1 MIQVYPV
8 SASVIPNVHRSCP
21 RLHLFANLSKER
33 KSVMIHTA
41 IAWNVNRMAYIERGY
56 KKTWK
61 EERSENAHIR
71 WRRSRTKQSTQRSGL
86 VQLSIVGSTATLL
99 CSQTCAQKLLHTIR
113 TWTLAKIWEEPPAG
127 HNPNMWFPIPCAP
140 PRASVPTPHP
150 PLKCPGHIADQICI
164 VVVTHDG
171 HPVLAPGYHS
181 LIWFICPNIHVTG
194 QKGVWLDSKQ

>member
-1 MIQVYPV
+1 MLASDYRNGTWCSEEFICSIIHPSDLLTSSKILTYGVNPMIQVYPV

-113 TWTLAKIWEEPPAG
+113 T
-127 HNPNMWFPIPCAP
+127 
-140 PRASVPTPHP
+140 
-150 PLKCPGHIADQICI
+150 
-164 VVVTHDG
+164 
-171 HPVLAPGYHS
+171 
-181 LIWFICPNIHVTG
+181 
-194 QKGVWLDSKQ
+194 